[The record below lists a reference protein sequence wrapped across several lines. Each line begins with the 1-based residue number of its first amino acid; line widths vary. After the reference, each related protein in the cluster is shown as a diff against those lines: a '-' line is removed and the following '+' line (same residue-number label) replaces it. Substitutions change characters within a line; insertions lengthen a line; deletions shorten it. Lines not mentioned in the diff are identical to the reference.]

1 MTDDQLQADVAAELC
16 WDPKIDSRA
25 MAVSADAGTVSLRGT
40 VGSFREKREAG
51 KAACRVYGVL
61 GVDNELD
68 VRLLDDSKRD
78 DAELRGDVLQALML
92 DGLIP
97 TTVDTRARN
106 GFVTLCGTADWQYQ
120 RDEAEFLAASVPGV
134 SAVQNNIRLTSAK
147 AHDIKKNISDAFRRN
162 AKLDAAMLSADA
174 TSCGRVT
181 LAGRVS
187 SWAEHDD
194 AVAAAWSAPG
204 VTEVD
209 DQIVVAYG

>member
-1 MTDDQLQADVAAELC
+1 MTDDQLQADVAAELW

-25 MAVSADAGTVSLRGT
+25 IAVSADAGAVTLRGT
-40 VGSFREKREAG
+40 VSSPREKREAG
-51 KAACRVYGVL
+51 TAACRVYGVV

-92 DGLIP
+92 DSLIP

-106 GFVTLCGTADWQYQ
+106 GFVTLSGTADWQYQ

-134 SAVQNNIRLTSAK
+134 SAVQNDITLTAAPK
-147 AHDIKKNISDAFRRN
+147 ARDVKKDISEAFRRN
-162 AKLDAAMLSADA
+162 AKLDADTLSVGT
-174 TSCGRVT
+174 TSDGRVT
-181 LAGRVS
+181 LAGTVR
-187 SWAEHDD
+187 SWAEHDE

-209 DQIVVAYG
+209 DQILVAY

>member
-1 MTDDQLQADVAAELC
+1 MTDDQLQADVAAELW

-25 MAVSADAGTVSLRGT
+25 IAVLADAGTVTLRGT
-40 VGSFREKREAG
+40 VGSFREKREART
-51 KAACRVYGVL
+51 AACRVYGVV

-92 DGLIP
+92 DSLIP

-106 GFVTLCGTADWQYQ
+106 GFVTLSGTADWQYQ

-134 SAVQNNIRLTSAK
+134 SAVQNDIRLTAAPK
-147 AHDIKKNISDAFRRN
+147 ARDVKKDISEAFRRS
-162 AKLDAAMLSADA
+162 AKLDADTLSVHT
-174 TSCGRVT
+174 TSYGRVT
-181 LAGRVS
+181 LAGTVS
-187 SWAEHDD
+187 SWAEHDE
-194 AVAAAWSAPG
+194 AVAAAWSALG

-209 DQIVVAYG
+209 DQIVVAY